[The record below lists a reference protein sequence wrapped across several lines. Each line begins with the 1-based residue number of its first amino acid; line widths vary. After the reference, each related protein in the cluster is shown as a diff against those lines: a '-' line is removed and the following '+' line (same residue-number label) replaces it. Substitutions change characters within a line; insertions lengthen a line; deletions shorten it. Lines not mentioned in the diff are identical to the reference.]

1 MLVGPYPSTPSFKL
15 LFWLQNK
22 KVSRR
27 TTKHQPQVQPAKPRE
42 LLYTNRQINLAE
54 AAQSESSE
62 QNCWKV
68 IVAHRLD
75 SKSIIGVVSLDAK
88 LIILSIVQRI
98 NIPSSASPSMTRS
111 CSEGSLS
118 GGKYN
123 TYFHSCRFVIDL
135 ILIVIFFLSKKL
147 FQWVKASLC
156 WQRGLHAS
164 ESDEVC

>member
-1 MLVGPYPSTPSFKL
+1 M
-15 LFWLQNK
+15 
-22 KVSRR
+22 
-27 TTKHQPQVQPAKPRE
+27 
-42 LLYTNRQINLAE
+42 YTNRQINLAE

-118 GGKYN
+118 GGKYIIFIHADLSLTLFESSFFSLAKSYSN
-123 TYFHSCRFVIDL
+123 GSRPPSVDKEVYMPVNQMKYAKCAAGAVAFQGRF
-135 ILIVIFFLSKKL
+135 
-147 FQWVKASLC
+147 A
-156 WQRGLHAS
+156 
-164 ESDEVC
+164 